1 MIERRVSEFT
11 RRVSWRVRY
20 RGPDGRQRARTF
32 TRRRDAEAYED
43 ELNQQLRRG
52 DWIDPR
58 RGQVLLSSV
67 WDEYE
72 RVGTGHLRATT
83 RQNYRAAWRNIAPHF
98 GTWPVNRIEHADV
111 AEWVR
116 KLSETKGPETV
127 RAAHRVLCLVL
138 DYAIQARR
146 LTLNPARGVRLPRRP
161 PARER
166 ILTVEEVQGLAD
178 RLGRDG
184 DLVLAMAYLG
194 LRWSELAALKVSDVD
209 LVRRRVRVV
218 ERATEVG
225 GKMDVSAP
233 KSRASKRHVAIPAL
247 LEASL
252 RSRLSGKPHD
262 ALVYSAPDGGYLR
275 NGNWRSRS
283 GWAAATRELGLDGV
297 TPHDLRRTF
306 GSLARA
312 AGADLRWIQR
322 AMGHESITTTARI
335 YAHLYDD
342 ELDIVAS
349 ALDRLSQAATAPR
362 GEG

>member
-1 MIERRVSEFT
+1 MCAT
-11 RRVSWRVRY
+11 AD
-20 RGPDGRQRARTF
+20 PTGRQRARTF

-116 KLSETKGPETV
+116 ELSETKGPETV

-166 ILTVEEVQGLAD
+166 ILTVEEVQALAD

-247 LEASL
+247 LEPSL

-297 TPHDLRRTF
+297 TPARPAPHIRVPGPGRRGRPSVDPARDGPRVHHHDGEDLRPPLRR
-306 GSLARA
+306 RA
-312 AGADLRWIQR
+312 
-322 AMGHESITTTARI
+322 GHR
-335 YAHLYDD
+335 
-342 ELDIVAS
+342 
-349 ALDRLSQAATAPR
+349 RRCPR
-362 GEG
+362 PAQPGCDGDVVGEA